1 MSNNTTAGRARHLGD
16 ARGLVHRKEDRTVVG
31 FFGQADLYLLTPALR
46 GYTTVVVSSTDRSG
60 QQTDFG
66 PETLIFGLEGE
77 GLLYD
82 ADDLGGGRGI
92 TTARQALTDA
102 GYTIV

>member
-1 MSNNTTAGRARHLGD
+1 MSINTATGRARHLGD
-16 ARGLVHRKEDRTVVG
+16 ARNLVHRKSDGTVVD
-31 FFGQADLYLLTPALR
+31 FFGQADLYLLTPPLR

-82 ADDLGGGRGI
+82 ADDVGGGRGI
-92 TTARQALTDA
+92 LTATEALEDA
-102 GYTIV
+102 GYTLD